1 MKLINLKTDFLGKN
15 TIYYKEIDST
25 QNEIYRLIKNKSIKN
40 GTLVMADIQ
49 TNGKGT
55 HGRVWH
61 TDEEDNI
68 AFSFYAKVNCNIQ
81 NIEGLTIEIAQIII
95 EIFEKKYGIELEVK
109 EPNDIVYNNKKLGGI
124 LTQTKL
130 LGETIKYLVIGIGIN
145 TNKKNFS
152 KDIQNTATSIQ
163 NEFNIKVDREEFITE
178 FCNIF
183 ENRLIER
190 IN

>member
-1 MKLINLKTDFLGKN
+1 MQLINLKTDFLGKN

-25 QNEIYRLIKNKSIKN
+25 QNEIYRLIKNNSIKN

-68 AFSFYAKVNCNIQ
+68 AFSFYVNVNCNIQ
-81 NIEGLTIEIAQIII
+81 NVEGLTIEIAQIII
-95 EIFEKKYGIELEVK
+95 EIFENKYGIELEVK
-109 EPNDIVYNNKKLGGI
+109 EPNDIMYNNKKLGGI

-130 LGETIKYLVIGIGIN
+130 LGETVKYLVIGIGIN